1 MRRMLVAAVLAAIAV
16 PGMMSAGEPDQRIAV
31 ETFAAL
37 PALTDPVLSADGH
50 IRPDGPRLPFSKVH
64 R

>member
-16 PGMMSAGEPDQRIAV
+16 PGMSAGEPDQRIAV